1 MTDERR
7 TTLTKTTAL
16 KTTAVQTTAVQTTAV
31 QTTAVKTTMARTTF
45 VLALTAGA
53 LAAPSAPA
61 GQTPA
66 PMAATSAADGPAI
79 VPTGLGE
86 AIDRDVARLRAATA
100 RFKSASAAVAA
111 GYPGETNCVKHPAH
125 GAMGYHYN
133 NMALRDA
140 VLDVERPEVLV
151 YEKRPDGT
159 FKLNGVE
166 YIVPLAAWTKAEPP
180 TIMGQSLKRA
190 DSLGFWYLHVWSE
203 TVNPSGLFADWNPNV
218 TC

>member
-1 MTDERR
+1 MT
-7 TTLTKTTAL
+7 
-16 KTTAVQTTAVQTTAV
+16 
-31 QTTAVKTTMARTTF
+31 
-45 VLALTAGA
+45 
-53 LAAPSAPA
+53 LAAVLLAATTSTLDAQKSPA
-61 GQTPA
+61 GQAPAA
-66 PMAATSAADGPAI
+66 PMAAAPATDAAAP

>member
-1 MTDERR
+1 MTAERR
-7 TTLTKTTAL
+7 TT
-16 KTTAVQTTAVQTTAV
+16 
-31 QTTAVKTTMARTTF
+31 TTMT
-45 VLALTAGA
+45 LAMLA
-53 LAAPSAPA
+53 LAAVTGTLGAQMKPA
-61 GQTPA
+61 GQAPPPA
-66 PMAATSAADGPAI
+66 AAKPHAHGGMASP
-79 VPTGLGE
+79 PTGLGE

-100 RFKSASAAVAA
+100 RFKSTSAAEAA
-111 GYPGETNCVKHPAH
+111 GYPGDTNCVQHPAH

-140 VLDVERPEVLV
+140 TLDVEQPEVLV
-151 YEKRPDGT
+151 YEKLPDGT

-166 YIVPLAAWTKAEPP
+166 YIVPLAAWTKTEPP

-218 TC
+218 KC